1 MRKLS
6 RTPARKN
13 VSDSLFSRSRTKLD
27 FRHVH
32 AGTMQP
38 VLYIIAIAAVGSFMF
53 WVVNKHDRGRVA
65 MLLKIAIIGVSFA
78 AILPRLLSLMR

>member
-1 MRKLS
+1 
-6 RTPARKN
+6 
-13 VSDSLFSRSRTKLD
+13 
-27 FRHVH
+27 
-32 AGTMQP
+32 MQP